1 MSNSFTDACVALV
14 LGIGT
19 GLLLSVGAQK
29 MLNSYY
35 KDTCNAR
42 PNHNLIYTQSAL
54 GDTYYCIHSK
64 YL

>member
-1 MSNSFTDACVALV
+1 MSDFTQACVALV
-14 LGIGT
+14 LGIGS

-29 MLNSYY
+29 MLNSHY
-35 KDTCNAR
+35 KDTCNSR
-42 PNHNLIYTQSAL
+42 PNHNLIYTQSLL